1 VTVASA
7 SMATLRET
15 GLAGCLEVRFRAHRD
30 ARGLF
35 LKTYHEAT
43 FRALGLCT
51 DWREEFVSTSAKGV
65 LRGMHFQAPPE
76 QHIKLVVC
84 LAGRVLDVAL
94 DLRAGSPTYGTCA
107 SVELS
112 PDRANGMY
120 VPEGF
125 AHGFQALE
133 DGSILHYKVSSMHA
147 PAQDQGLRWD
157 TIGFA
162 WPITAPI
169 LSSRDAAFGALADFQ
184 TPFRS

>member
-1 VTVASA
+1 
-7 SMATLRET
+7 MATLHTT
-15 GLAGCLEVRFRAHRD
+15 GLADCCEVRFRPFHD

-65 LRGMHFQAPPE
+65 LRGMHFQVPPE
-76 QHIKLVVC
+76 QHTKLVIC
-84 LAGRVLDVAL
+84 LAGRVLDVVL
-94 DLRAGSPTYGTCA
+94 DLRAGSPTYGACA

-112 PDRANGMY
+112 PERANALY
-120 VPEGF
+120 VPAGF
-125 AHGFQALE
+125 AHGFLALE
-133 DGSILHYKVSSMHA
+133 DGSTMLYKVSSMHA

-157 TIGFA
+157 SIGFD

-169 LSSRDAAFGALADFQ
+169 LSMRDAGFGALADFQ